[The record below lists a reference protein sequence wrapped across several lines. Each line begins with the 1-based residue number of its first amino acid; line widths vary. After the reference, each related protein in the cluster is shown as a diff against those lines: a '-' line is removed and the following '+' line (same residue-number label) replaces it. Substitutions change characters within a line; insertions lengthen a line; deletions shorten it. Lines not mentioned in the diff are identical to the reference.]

1 MEPTELNNFNL
12 WRIVKTKRPKWL
24 NKIILMYQENA
35 LNYALELIFSDL
47 ISETDWKTFALKRK
61 NQTWISG
68 LLNVQIQ
75 SYTYQGEDR
84 SYEII
89 TSISI
94 HLSDRKYF
102 GQAWTSLSNRKYHGL
117 LRTSTTHFSIYWILS
132 FNCRW

>member
-1 MEPTELNNFNL
+1 
-12 WRIVKTKRPKWL
+12 
-24 NKIILMYQENA
+24 MYQENA

-89 TSISI
+89 TSI
-94 HLSDRKYF
+94 
-102 GQAWTSLSNRKYHGL
+102 
-117 LRTSTTHFSIYWILS
+117 
-132 FNCRW
+132 